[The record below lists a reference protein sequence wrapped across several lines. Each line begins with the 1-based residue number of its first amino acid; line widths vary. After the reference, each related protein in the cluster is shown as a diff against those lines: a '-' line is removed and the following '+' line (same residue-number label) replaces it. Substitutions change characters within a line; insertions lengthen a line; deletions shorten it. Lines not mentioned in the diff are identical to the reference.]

1 MKEEAKKSE
10 DSSDVKVRRKTKWK
24 TIPFFQICDIYR
36 LEIISSGGSFL
47 GSD

>member
-24 TIPFFQICDIYR
+24 TIPFFQICDR